1 MHTFDPKTGLS
12 AVYGRKGVGFML
24 EKALELLKKMTLEE
38 KAAQLC
44 SAWLEIEEDGSFA
57 VKETAFTDD
66 RPQLDRDSVLGLG
79 IGQLTRPFGTQAKDP
94 RSVAKGVN
102 EIQRYLVNNTR
113 LGIPAML
120 HEECLTGAMV
130 VGATIFPSS
139 LNSASAWDI
148 ALMKRIGSAIG
159 KELSSLG
166 VHQGLAPVLDVA
178 RDARWGRTE
187 ETYGE
192 DPYLV
197 GSMGIAYV
205 QGLQGKDHMPIAT
218 LKHFLGHSYSEGGRN
233 HAPVHMGLREMHN
246 TFALPFEMVVKAA
259 HPGSVMPAYHDI
271 DGDPCSGSRFLL
283 TDLLK
288 KDWGFNGLVVA
299 DYEAPAQL
307 FHDHKVA
314 PDLSHAAALALHA
327 GLDIELPSGTTY
339 KLGLVSAVQK
349 GLLSM
354 DDLDAAVLKIL
365 EEKFRQKLFENPYIA
380 IEAIS
385 LNSSEDH
392 SLALEAATKSLVLL
406 KNEGILPLASGMKV
420 AVIGPLADHPYAMY
434 NGYSAPIHLQGA
446 KGGVST
452 VPAKAKTIKTAM
464 EQVSPSTTIIYEPGC
479 MLYESK
485 VEKAVFF
492 PGDVAL
498 GDIHSEHKISE
509 NTSRIENAVRAAKKA
524 DAVVMVVGDL
534 VGLFQQ
540 GTVGEGSDVSSL
552 VLPGVQQQLVKAI
565 LDTGKPVAIVLVSGR
580 PYDLRYAD
588 EHASAILGAWLPGEG
603 GGEAIANVLFGKAN
617 PSGKTPLS
625 FPLCAGSLPY
635 AYNHTPKAKG
645 LPRQKEFGFLYPFGY
660 GLSYTNF
667 SYDGFSVDTEK
678 ISTKGSVNISVTI
691 TNTGTVA
698 GDEIAQLY
706 VHDVCAS
713 IVRPVKELKGFVRVS
728 LQPQKAC
735 RVIFSLSAE
744 MLSFVSDG
752 ANRIVEPGVFEIMLG
767 KSSEDIVWRQEVL
780 VTGEKRV
787 LAKTWKFETPV
798 HVQHL

>member
-1 MHTFDPKTGLS
+1 
-12 AVYGRKGVGFML
+12 ML
-24 EKALELLKKMTLEE
+24 EQALELIKKMTLEE
-38 KAAQLC
+38 KAAQL
-44 SAWLEIEEDGSFA
+44 SSTWLEIEEDGSFA
-57 VKETAFTDD
+57 VKETAFSGD
-66 RPQLDRDSVLGLG
+66 RPQFTRDMVLGQG

-94 RSVAKGVN
+94 ISVAKGVN
-102 EIQRYLVNNTR
+102 EIQRYLVNTTR
-113 LGIPAML
+113 LGIPAMI

-148 ALMKRIGSAIG
+148 SLMRRIGNAIG

-187 ETYGE
+187 ETFGE

-205 QGLQGKDHMPIAT
+205 QGLQGKGRMPIAT

-233 HAPVHMGLREMHN
+233 HAPVHMGMREMHN

-259 HPGSVMPAYHDI
+259 HPGAVMPAYHDI
-271 DGDPCSGSRFLL
+271 DGEPCSASRYLL
-283 TDLLK
+283 TDLLRGA
-288 KDWGFNGLVVA
+288 WGFNGLVVA

-307 FHDHKVA
+307 YNDHKVA
-314 PDLSHAAALALHA
+314 PDLAHAAAMALHA

-339 KLGLVSAVQK
+339 RQGLVSAVER

-354 DDLDAAVLKIL
+354 EDLDAAVVKIL
-365 EEKFRQKLFENPYIA
+365 EEKFRQGLFENPYIDTK
-380 IEAIS
+380 AIS
-385 LNSSEDH
+385 LNSKENH
-392 SLALEAATKSLVLL
+392 NLAIEAATKSLVLL
-406 KNEGILPLASGMKV
+406 KNKGMLPLASGTKV

-446 KGGVST
+446 KGGLST
-452 VPAKAKTIKTAM
+452 TPTMAKTIKAAI
-464 EQVSPSTTIIYEPGC
+464 EEVSPSTTIIYEPGC
-479 MLYESK
+479 MLYESN
-485 VEKAVFF
+485 VEQALFF
-492 PGDVAL
+492 PGDVASE
-498 GDIHSEHKISE
+498 DTQFEHKLSD
-509 NTSRIENAVRAAKKA
+509 NTSRIGNAVRAAQEA
-524 DAVVMVVGDL
+524 DAVVLVVGDL

-552 VLPGVQQQLVKAI
+552 ILPGVQQQLVLAI
-565 LDTGKPVAIVLVSGR
+565 LNTGKPVTLVLVSGR
-580 PYDLRYAD
+580 PYDLRYAN
-588 EHASAILGAWLPGEG
+588 EHASAILSAWLPGEG

-645 LPRQKEFGFLYPFGY
+645 LPRQKEFGSLYPFGY
-660 GLSYTNF
+660 GLSYTDF
-667 SYDGFSVDTEK
+667 SYDDFSVDVEK
-678 ISTKGSVNISVTI
+678 ISSQGTANISVTI
-691 TNTGTVA
+691 TNTGMVA
-698 GDEIAQLY
+698 GDEIVQLY
-706 VHDVCAS
+706 VHDMIAS
-713 IVRPVKELKGFVRVS
+713 IVRPVMELKGFARVS
-728 LQPQKAC
+728 LQVNESC
-735 RVIFSLSAE
+735 RVTFALSAE
-744 MLSFVSDG
+744 ILSFISDG
-752 ANRIVEPGVFEIMLG
+752 KNRIVEPGVFEIMLG

>member
-1 MHTFDPKTGLS
+1 
-12 AVYGRKGVGFML
+12 ML
-24 EKALELLKKMTLEE
+24 EQALELIHTMTLEE

-57 VKETAFTDD
+57 VKETAFSND
-66 RPQLDRDSVLGLG
+66 RSPLDRDSVLGLG

-102 EIQRYLVNNTR
+102 EIQRYLMHNTR

-139 LNSASAWDI
+139 LNSASSWDLG
-148 ALMKRIGSAIG
+148 LMKRIGSAIG

-178 RDARWGRTE
+178 RDVRWGRTE
-187 ETYGE
+187 ETFGE

-205 QGLQGKDHMPIAT
+205 QGLQGKNRMPIAT

-233 HAPVHMGLREMHN
+233 HAPVHMGMREMHN

-259 HPGSVMPAYHDI
+259 HPGSVMPGYHDI
-271 DGDPCSGSRFLL
+271 DGVPCSGSRALL
-283 TDLLK
+283 TDLLQK
-288 KDWGFNGLVVA
+288 RWGFDGLVVA

-307 FHDHKVA
+307 FNDHKVA
-314 PDLSHAAALALHA
+314 PDLAHAAALALHA
-327 GLDIELPSGTTY
+327 GLDLELPSGTTY
-339 KLGLVSAVQK
+339 KQGLVLAVQR
-349 GLLSM
+349 GLLSLE
-354 DDLDAAVLKIL
+354 DLDGAVLHIL
-365 EEKFRQKLFENPYIA
+365 REKFRQGLFENPYIDTGS
-380 IEAIS
+380 IS
-385 LNSSEDH
+385 LNSQENH
-392 SLALEAATKSLVLL
+392 ELALEAATKSLVLL
-406 KNEGILPLASGMKV
+406 KNEGMLPLSFGTKV

-446 KGGVST
+446 KGSVPT
-452 VPAKAKTIKTAM
+452 APAKAKTIKAAI
-464 EQVSPSTTIIYEPGC
+464 EEASPSTKIIYEPGC

-485 VEKAVFF
+485 VEQAIFF

-498 GDIHSEHKISE
+498 GETQPVHKLSE
-509 NTSRIENAVRAAKKA
+509 NTSRIKNAVRAAEKA
-524 DAVVMVVGDL
+524 DAIVLVVGDL

-552 VLPGVQQQLVKAI
+552 LLPGVQQQLVNAI
-565 LDTGKPVAIVLVSGR
+565 LDTGKPVALVLVSGR
-580 PYDLRYAD
+580 PYDLRYAS
-588 EHASAILGAWLPGEG
+588 EKAGAILGTWLPGEG
-603 GGEAIANVLFGKAN
+603 GGEAIANILFGKAN

-645 LPRQKEFGFLYPFGY
+645 LPRQQEFGFLYPFGY

-667 SYDGFSVDTEK
+667 SYDDFSVDTEQ
-678 ISTKGSVNISVTI
+678 ITSSGTVNISVTI
-691 TNTGTVA
+691 TNTGMLA
-698 GDEIAQLY
+698 GDEIVQLY
-706 VHDVCAS
+706 VHDVFAS
-713 IVRPVKELKGFVRVS
+713 IVRPVKELKGFARVS
-728 LQPQKAC
+728 LQRGEAA
-735 RVIFSLSAE
+735 RITFALSAE

-752 ANRIVEPGVFEIMLG
+752 ENRIVEPGGFEIMIG
-767 KSSEDIVWRQEVL
+767 KSSEEILWRHEIS
-780 VTGEKRV
+780 VTGER
-787 LAKTWKFETPV
+787 LTLEKTWKFETPV
-798 HVQHL
+798 HMQNL